1 MRSQLTGRLHRLA
14 VTLAP
19 LMPIA
24 VTIIVLGKR
33 W

>member
-1 MRSQLTGRLHRLA
+1 MRSQVMARLHRLA

-24 VTIIVLGKR
+24 LTMVVLGKR

>member
-1 MRSQLTGRLHRLA
+1 MQSTLVRRLHRLA

-19 LMPIA
+19 LMPVA
-24 VTIIVLGKR
+24 LTLVALGKR

>member
-1 MRSQLTGRLHRLA
+1 MRSQLIGRLHRLA

-24 VTIIVLGKR
+24 VTLVVFGKR